1 MSNTVKKSLNW
12 GHAIIGVFILFGA
25 FMAYFYVNMT
35 HETIELVGDH
45 YYEDG
50 QKFQKKIDQR
60 KETALLAEKVELQ
73 FNSKS
78 KEVKLSIPKGSHDV
92 KVNFFRPSSAALDK
106 SFTLKN
112 PSDSTWSISGEFL
125 SKGPWKVNI
134 EWMIADKTYL
144 NDQRILVP

>member
-1 MSNTVKKSLNW
+1 MSNTEKKSLNW

-60 KETALLAEKVELQ
+60 KETELLDKKIELA
-73 FNSKS
+73 FNQSN
-78 KEVKLSIPKGSHDV
+78 KEVKLSIPAGTHDI
-92 KVNFFRPSSAALDK
+92 KVNFFRPSSAAQDK
-106 SFTLKN
+106 VFTLKETK
-112 PSDSTWSISGEFL
+112 DSTWTISGDFL
-125 SKGPWKVNI
+125 VKGPWKI
-134 EWMIADKTYL
+134 SLEWMVADKTYL
-144 NDQRILVP
+144 DDHRILVP

>member
-1 MSNTVKKSLNW
+1 MSNTEKKSLNW

-60 KETALLAEKVELQ
+60 KETALLAKKVELQ
-73 FNSKS
+73 FNSTT
-78 KEVKLSIPKGSHDV
+78 KEVKLNIPNGSHDV
-92 KVNFFRPSSAALDK
+92 KVNFFRPSSAAQDK

-112 PSDSTWSISGEFL
+112 PSDSIWTIPGEFL
-125 SKGPWKVNI
+125 SKGPWKINI
-134 EWMIADKTYL
+134 EWMVVDKSYL
-144 NDQRILVP
+144 EDHRILVP

>member
-1 MSNTVKKSLNW
+1 MSNTEKKSLNW

-60 KETALLAEKVELQ
+60 KETALLSEKVELQ
-73 FNSKS
+73 FNPSN
-78 KEVKLSIPKGSHDV
+78 KEIKLRIPKGSHDV
-92 KVNFFRPSSAALDK
+92 KVNFFRPSSAAQDK
-106 SFTLKN
+106 SFSLKS
-112 PSDSTWSISGEFL
+112 PSDSTWTIAGEFL
-125 SKGPWKVNI
+125 TKGPWKINI
-134 EWMIADKTYL
+134 EWMINEKTYL
-144 NDQRILVP
+144 EDQRILVP